1 MANELKE
8 KQQKLK
14 KVRVRNIVLNLVC
27 ICLAG
32 SGLWWTA
39 TYFWRYVNYE
49 VTNDAFV
56 DQYVAPLNVRAS
68 GYIKEVRFKEHQYV
82 RQGDTLLVLDNREYQ
97 IKVKEAEAALLDAHG
112 SQDVLHSGIE
122 TSHTNIAVQDANIA
136 EAKAKLWQLEQ
147 DYHRFER
154 LLKEESVP
162 EQQYEQTKAAYEAA
176 KARYQALVA
185 QKQAALSQY
194 AETSKKTTGA
204 EAAILRKEADLDL
217 AKLSLSYTVL
227 TAPYDG
233 YMGRRTLEPGQYVPA
248 GQTISYLVRN
258 KDKWVTANYKETQI
272 ANIYIGQPVRVKVDA
287 VPGKIFHGEVTA
299 ISEATGSKYS
309 LVPTDNSA
317 GNFVKVQQRIPVR
330 IELDDVSAEE
340 MAQLRAGM
348 MVETEALRR

>member
-1 MANELKE
+1 MAIEWKE
-8 KQQKLK
+8 KQRKLK

-27 ICLAG
+27 VCLAV

-39 TYFWRYVNYE
+39 NYFWRYVNYE

-82 RQGDTLLVLDNREYQ
+82 HQGDTLLVLDNREYQ

-136 EAKAKLWQLEQ
+136 EAKAKLWQLKQ

-162 EQQYEQTKAAYEAA
+162 EQQYEQAKAAYEAA

-194 AETSKKTTGA
+194 AETSKKTTGT

-217 AKLSLSYTVL
+217 AKLNLSYTVVV
-227 TAPYDG
+227 APCDG
-233 YMGRRTLEPGQYVPA
+233 KLGRRSLEEGQFISA
-248 GQTISYLVRN
+248 GQTITYILPN
-258 KDKWVTANYKETQI
+258 TQKWIVANYKETQI
-272 ANIYIGQPVRVKVDA
+272 ENLHIGQEVSVTVDA
-287 VPGKIFHGEVTA
+287 ISDKEFTGKVTS
-299 ISEATGSKYS
+299 ISGATGSKYS

-317 GNFVKVQQRIPVR
+317 GNFVKIQQRIPVR
-330 IELDDVSAEE
+330 IDFTNLSKEDNERLA
-340 MAQLRAGM
+340 AGM
-348 MVETEALRR
+348 MVVVKARL

>member
-1 MANELKE
+1 MSVWLS
-8 KQQKLK
+8 
-14 KVRVRNIVLNLVC
+14 
-27 ICLAG
+27 

-39 TYFWRYVNYE
+39 NYFWRYVNYE

-162 EQQYEQTKAAYEAA
+162 EQQFEQAKAAYE
-176 KARYQALVA
+176 
-185 QKQAALSQY
+185 
-194 AETSKKTTGA
+194 
-204 EAAILRKEADLDL
+204 
-217 AKLSLSYTVL
+217 
-227 TAPYDG
+227 
-233 YMGRRTLEPGQYVPA
+233 
-248 GQTISYLVRN
+248 
-258 KDKWVTANYKETQI
+258 
-272 ANIYIGQPVRVKVDA
+272 
-287 VPGKIFHGEVTA
+287 
-299 ISEATGSKYS
+299 
-309 LVPTDNSA
+309 
-317 GNFVKVQQRIPVR
+317 QQRHVIR
-330 IELDDVSAEE
+330 HW
-340 MAQLRAGM
+340 
-348 MVETEALRR
+348 LRRNRRHYHNMRRQVRKQRVRKPPFCVKKQTWIWLS